1 MMAADSI
8 ARMMAL
14 DAAQQGGSIESLSD
28 VKLTNPENGEVIKYD
43 AEQGKWINGTASG
56 GGGGTSDYTDLTNKP
71 RINGVTL
78 SGDRSLADIGIN
90 TLTQEQLSTLLA
102 LI

>member
-1 MMAADSI
+1 MMATDNI
-8 ARMMAL
+8 ARMMVL
-14 DAAQQGGSIESLSD
+14 DAAQHGGSIESLSD
-28 VKLTNPENGEVIKYD
+28 VKLTDPENGEVIKYD

-56 GGGGTSDYTDLTNKP
+56 GGGTSDYTDLTNKP

-78 SGDRSLADIGIN
+78 SGDMSLADIGIN
-90 TLTQEQLSTLLA
+90 TLTQEQLNALLA